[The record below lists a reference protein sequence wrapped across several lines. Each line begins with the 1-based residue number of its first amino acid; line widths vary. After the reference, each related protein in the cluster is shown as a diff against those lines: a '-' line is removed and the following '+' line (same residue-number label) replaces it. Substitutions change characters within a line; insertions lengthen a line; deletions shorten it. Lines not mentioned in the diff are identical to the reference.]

1 MRHTEFFKVVMTG
14 LTMTV
19 LAVATAA
26 KADTS
31 ELAQMV
37 KPWSTST
44 HIGYATNDQSSTGF
58 RQAGGS
64 VVLLD
69 VSRPINSHID
79 IGLRSIASGAEDP
92 SHQFYRLG
100 AGPLVSYN
108 INQNWAVQGAIA
120 FFNEAGVGLQGQKS
134 YQSRGQEV
142 LLGWE
147 RIWRIS
153 RRIELAGGSFA
164 TYHHGTMSA
173 LAESRTS
180 GLAAGATAIIDAKIN
195 RGISHGAELA
205 LRLRL

>member
-1 MRHTEFFKVVMTG
+1 MRHTKFFKTFITG
-14 LTMTV
+14 ATMTAV
-19 LAVATAA
+19 AVATPATA
-26 KADTS
+26 GTS

-44 HIGYATNDQSSTGF
+44 HIGYATNDQSTTGF

-69 VSRPINSHID
+69 ISRPVNSHLD
-79 IGLRSIASGAEDP
+79 IGLRSIAAGAEDL

-108 INQNWAVQGAIA
+108 INQNWSLQGSIA
-120 FFNEAGVGLQGQKS
+120 FFNEAGIGLQGQKS
-134 YQSRGQEV
+134 YRSHGQQL

-147 RIWRIS
+147 RSWRIS

-164 TYHHGTMSA
+164 TYHHGTISPLSNGRA
-173 LAESRTS
+173 S
-180 GLAAGATAIIDAKIN
+180 GLGVGATAIIDTKIN

>member
-1 MRHTEFFKVVMTG
+1 MRHTKYFKVLMTG

-19 LAVATAA
+19 LAVTTSA
-26 KADTS
+26 KAATS

-44 HIGYATNDQSSTGF
+44 HIGYATNDQSTTGF

-69 VSRPINSHID
+69 VSRPVNSQVD

-108 INQNWAVQGAIA
+108 INQNWALQGSIA
-120 FFNEAGVGLQGQKS
+120 FFNEAGIGLQGQKS

-142 LLGWE
+142 LVGWE
-147 RIWRIS
+147 RIWRIC

-164 TYHHGTMSA
+164 TYHQGSISP
-173 LAESRTS
+173 LSESKTS
-180 GLAAGATAIIDAKIN
+180 GLAVGATAIIDAKII

>member
-1 MRHTEFFKVVMTG
+1 MRHTEFLKVLMTG

-19 LAVATAA
+19 LAVATPA
-26 KADTS
+26 KAGTS

-58 RQAGGS
+58 RKAGGS

-69 VSRPINSHID
+69 VSRPINSRID
-79 IGLRSIASGAEDP
+79 IGLRSMASGAEDP

-108 INQNWAVQGAIA
+108 INQNWALQGAIA
-120 FFNEAGVGLQGQKS
+120 FFNEAGIGLQGQKS

-153 RRIELAGGSFA
+153 RRVELAGGSFA
-164 TYHHGTMSA
+164 TYHQGTMSP
-173 LAESRTS
+173 LVSGRTS
-180 GLAAGATAIIDAKIN
+180 GPAVGATAIIDARIN